1 MYSAVVCFGVVGAL
15 AVPKVLTACAKYRID
30 LKRSWKEVKCAV
42 PGVGR
47 TLSEQPFLVS
57 YKTLA
62 ISRGPGSKLAKG
74 PAAYDSRVARQL
86 AFYTL
91 LALREP

>member
-1 MYSAVVCFGVVGAL
+1 MPYMSAVVLYSAVVLCIALWCALESWGRFGR
-15 AVPKVLTACAKYRID
+15 PKVLTACAKYRID

-47 TLSEQPFLVS
+47 TLPSEQPFLVS

-62 ISRGPGSKLAKG
+62 ISRARPGKQIG
-74 PAAYDSRVARQL
+74 
-86 AFYTL
+86 
-91 LALREP
+91 